1 MRYSIML
8 QLVTSMALV
17 LVAIAAL
24 FSWLQS
30 RPTPNQSNIEESSFN
45 YSGSKIISG

>member
-8 QLVTSMALV
+8 QLVTLITLV
-17 LVAIAAL
+17 LVSAAAM

-30 RPTPNQSNIEESSFN
+30 RSLLVPERQDRSSLTR
-45 YSGSKIISG
+45 